1 MSNLNF
7 YETLYLTRPDIS
19 EDELAKV
26 QKRLDDTISNHE
38 GEIIKSEKWDERDLA
53 YTIGD
58 YTKGVYYI
66 LVYKSLSSVVKEIE
80 KNLRFFNTDVLRFI
94 TLNIQDEMALRE
106 QVSTQEQTDN
116 GGI

>member
-19 EDELAKV
+19 EDELSKV

-94 TLNIQDEMALRE
+94 TLNIQDEMAPRE
-106 QVSTQEQTDN
+106 QASTQEQTDN

>member
-19 EDELAKV
+19 EDELSKV

-106 QVSTQEQTDN
+106 QASTQEQTDN

>member
-19 EDELAKV
+19 EDELSKV

-94 TLNIQDEMALRE
+94 TLNIQEEMALRE

>member
-1 MSNLNF
+1 MSNLKF
-7 YETLYLTRPDIS
+7 YETFYLTRPDIS
-19 EDELAKV
+19 EDELSRV

-53 YTIGD
+53 YEIGD

-66 LVYKSLSSVVKEIE
+66 LVYKSLPSVVKEIE

-94 TLNIQDEMALRE
+94 TLSIEEETAPRE
-106 QVSTQEQTDN
+106 QVSTEEQTDN